1 MSNNYE
7 KWEKKDGC
15 GCKQC
20 REAKDVK
27 CPEKEK
33 KEKCYQC
40 KGKQNTFEFQSDE
53 RNYPK
58 EIDYKPT
65 VALRVTFDKICAN
78 DKVWLSGIVGVN
90 NNTTFNDADL
100 LLTIVRSVGDYD
112 DIIYY
117 QRYEVDLSAFDVFN
131 DRTTIPFA
139 HVEKESN
146 EKRDV
151 TYTVYVQ
158 RVDSSDINLQ
168 GPRTLTALRI
178 S

>member
-1 MSNNYE
+1 MSNYYGSG
-7 KWEKKDGC
+7 EKKYGC
-15 GCKQC
+15 GCKKC
-20 REAKDVK
+20 RETKVR
-27 CPEKEK
+27 CPEK
-33 KEKCYQC
+33 KEKCHQC
-40 KGKQNTFEFQSDE
+40 RGKQNTFEFQSDE

-58 EIDYKPT
+58 EIEYSPT

-78 DKVWLSGIVGVN
+78 DKVWLSGIIGVDN
-90 NNTTFNDADL
+90 DTTLNDADL
-100 LLTIVRSVGDYD
+100 LITIVRSVGDYD

-117 QRYEVDLSAFDVFN
+117 QRYEVDLSLFDVFN
-131 DRTTIPFA
+131 DRTTIPFS

-151 TYTVYVQ
+151 TYTVFVQ

-178 S
+178 G